1 MEIKAL
7 PEDVIDKIAAG
18 EVVEKPAHMVKEL
31 LENSLD
37 AGANNIQ
44 IEVEDGGR
52 NVRISDNGVG
62 ISSQQLTTALE
73 RHTTSKIRAFDD
85 LSSLNSFGFRGEAL
99 ATIGSVSRLEIS
111 SRPEKQK
118 EGFGLKSEFGK
129 KAKPIPSP
137 VNQGTTVTVQELF
150 ANVPARLKFLKTPAS
165 EIAQIRN
172 IVQAVALSH
181 PEIEFTFKVNR
192 QLDKHYPKAQSN
204 LERAKQ
210 VLEVENLFSNQTEL
224 GSFRCEVLFG
234 SPDLVKGNSKGIW
247 IFVQNR
253 FVQDR
258 GLQAAVLDAYRS
270 LLMHGEYPIVVVNL
284 KCEPSEVDVN
294 VHPTK
299 SQVRFRDNRQAF
311 QCVHR
316 ALRLGLESAPWGQRP
331 IQNQENDLE
340 EPEEPAVPLSFSA
353 KEFDTIQVKQ
363 KVSSTAQRYQTS
375 TPSSSVEDKNNG
387 SWGSCQLVGQVHSTY
402 LVTQTDKALV
412 LIDQHAAHERI
423 YFERLMRDFKNGA
436 SDIQNYLLPLSISL
450 PEHQVESLLSLR
462 SDFLKLGIDI
472 DQGGVDSIVI
482 RAAPAWISES
492 ALEKTI
498 TKTADDIGEKGGSFA
513 LEKNL
518 AEVCASLACHS
529 AIRAGQTLSPEEM
542 QALTHQ
548 MEEFAFSS
556 YCPHGRPVAVE
567 ISWTKLERDFGRIV

>member
-7 PEDVIDKIAAG
+7 PEDVINKIAAG

-37 AGANNIQ
+37 AGASNIQ

-52 NVRISDNGVG
+52 NVRISDNGIG
-62 ISSQQLTTALE
+62 ISSQQLMTALE
-73 RHTTSKIRAFDD
+73 RHTTSKIRIFDD

-99 ATIGSVSRLEIS
+99 ATIGSVSRLEIT

-129 KAKPIPSP
+129 KSKPIPSP
-137 VNQGTTVTVQELF
+137 VNPGTTVTVQELF
-150 ANVPARLKFLKTPAS
+150 ANVPARLKFLKSPTS
-165 EIAQIRN
+165 EVAQIRN

-192 QLDKHYPKAQSN
+192 QLDRHYPKAKSN

-299 SQVRFRDNRQAF
+299 SQVRFRDSRQAF

-316 ALRLGLESAPWGQRP
+316 ALRFGLETAPWN
-331 IQNQENDLE
+331 QNFSPRYL
-340 EPEEPAVPLSFSA
+340 PEEPAIPLSFSA

-363 KVSSTAQRYQTS
+363 KVSSGSQSYESVTS
-375 TPSSSVEDKNNG
+375 PTLAESRNESRNK
-387 SWGSCQLVGQVHSTY
+387 SWGSYHLIGQVHSTY
-402 LVTQTDKALV
+402 LVTQTDNALV

-423 YFERLMRDFKNGA
+423 YFERLMRSFKSGA
-436 SDIQNYLLPLSISL
+436 NDIQNYLLPLSINL
-450 PEHQVESLLSLR
+450 PAPQVENLLSLHN
-462 SDFLKLGIDI
+462 DFLKLGIDI
-472 DQGGVDSIVI
+472 DQGGVDSIVV

-498 TKTADDIGEKGGSFA
+498 IKAADEMTERGGTFA
-513 LEKNL
+513 LEKKL
-518 AEVCASLACHS
+518 ADVCASLACHS
-529 AIRAGQTLSPEEM
+529 AIRAGQTLSIEEM
-542 QALTHQ
+542 QSLTQQ

-567 ISWTKLERDFGRIV
+567 IPWTKLERDFGRIV

>member
-7 PEDVIDKIAAG
+7 PEDVINKIAAG

-37 AGANNIQ
+37 ASADKIR

-52 NVRISDNGVG
+52 NVRITDNGVG
-62 ISSQQLTTALE
+62 ISSQELSMALE

-85 LSSLNSFGFRGEAL
+85 LASLNSFGFRGEAL
-99 ATIGSVSRLEIS
+99 ATIGSVSRLEIT

-129 KAKPIPSP
+129 KSSPVPSP
-137 VNQGTTVTVQELF
+137 VNPGTTVAVQELF
-150 ANVPARLKFLKTPAS
+150 ANVPARLKFLKSATS
-165 EIAQIRN
+165 EVAQIRN
-172 IVQAVALSH
+172 VVQAVALSH
-181 PEIEFTFKVNR
+181 PEIEFTFQVNR
-192 QLDKHYPKAQSN
+192 QLDKFYAKTTSN

-210 VLEVENLFSNQTEL
+210 VLEIECLFANRAEL
-224 GSFRCEVLFG
+224 GSFCCEALFA

-270 LLMHGEYPIVVVNL
+270 LLMHGEYPVVVVHL

-311 QCVHR
+311 QVVHR
-316 ALRLGLESAPWGQRP
+316 ALRLGLEAAPWNQSREPRP
-331 IQNQENDLE
+331 FRPALE
-340 EPEEPAVPLSFSA
+340 KGVAIPLSFSA
-353 KEFDTIQVKQ
+353 EEFDTITVKQ
-363 KVSSTAQRYQTS
+363 KVSSVTKSYETS
-375 TPSSSVEDKNNG
+375 AANEAVIENSGKN
-387 SWGSCQLVGQVHSTY
+387 WGSYHLVGQVNSTY
-402 LVTQTDKALV
+402 LVAQTDTALV

-423 YFERLMRDFKNGA
+423 YFERLMRSFKSGA
-436 SDIQNYLLPLSISL
+436 VDIQNYLLPLTLSV
-450 PEHQVESLLSLR
+450 PAHQVENLLNLR

-472 DQGGVDSIVI
+472 DQGGVDSVVV

-498 TKTADDIGEKGGSFA
+498 LKTAEDLSEKGGSFA
-513 LEKNL
+513 LEKSL
-518 AEVCASLACHS
+518 AAVCASLACHS
-529 AIRAGQTLSPEEM
+529 AIRAGQTLSADEM
-542 QALTHQ
+542 QSLTSQ
-548 MEEFAFSS
+548 MEEFAFSN
-556 YCPHGRPVAVE
+556 YCPHGRPVSVE
-567 ISWTKLERDFGRIV
+567 IPWAKLERDFGRIV